1 MPGHVYD
8 QSTKYWLTGGRKQI
22 NLSQYDKWWSSWAL
36 GLDFGERFYKEKKEG
51 KFSKNS
57 SEISYE
63 NIIIKYKTGGIERK
77 RKELKYFLIS
87 ILGLNPSILALEKD

>member
-1 MPGHVYD
+1 MVVQLG
-8 QSTKYWLTGGRKQI
+8 
-22 NLSQYDKWWSSWAL
+22 SWP
-36 GLDFGERFYKEKKEG
+36 RFWGKILQGKKKEG

-87 ILGLNPSILALEKD
+87 ILGLKPSTLALEKD